1 MSSARH
7 TGAMRTPAWWR
18 ADEPHWAGRTMAI
31 IAALAIAVT
40 AVLAFLG
47 WLVFG
52 GEDEPAAPPEA
63 VATATPTATPTDQGG
78 CSPNAEGEPLV
89 GWGPD
94 RQVYLDNT
102 YPTSLTFNSTYKNEN
117 VGDERNW
124 VRVRA
129 IDDPDAMLRDKIEVT
144 GGAEYAIQA
153 YVRLDGPS
161 DQVADDPVVMFN
173 VPVCTGHRI
182 GVSGFVLAGNVFPG
196 EVYDG
201 VEFWALEDFNLFLVP
216 DSAVLYSNDSPDGGM
231 PVSTEDLVTTTGV
244 DPGSDSPDGLLR
256 PGYADDR
263 YIEFRV
269 RAQTASD

>member
-31 IAALAIAVT
+31 IAALAV
-40 AVLAFLG
+40 VLTVVG
-47 WLVFG
+47 WRLLE

-63 VATATPTATPTDQGG
+63 VDTATPTATPSDQDD
-78 CSPNAEGEPLV
+78 CSPNSEGEPLV

-94 RQVYLDNT
+94 RQVYRDNT
-102 YPTSLTFNSTYKNEN
+102 YPTSLTFNSTYENEI

-124 VRVRA
+124 VRARPV
-129 IDDPDAMLRDKIEVT
+129 DDPDAKFQDKVEVT
-144 GGAEYAIQA
+144 GGAEYAVQA

-161 DQVADDPVVMFN
+161 DQVADEPVVMFN

-182 GVSGFVLAGNVFPG
+182 GVSGYVLAGNVFPG

-201 VEFWALEDFNLFLVP
+201 VEFWALEDFNLFVVP
-216 DSAVLYSNDSPDGGM
+216 DSAVIYSNDSPDGGM
-231 PVSTEDLVTTTGV
+231 PVSTDDLVTTTGV

-256 PGYADDR
+256 PGYAESR

-269 RAQTASD
+269 RAQTASG